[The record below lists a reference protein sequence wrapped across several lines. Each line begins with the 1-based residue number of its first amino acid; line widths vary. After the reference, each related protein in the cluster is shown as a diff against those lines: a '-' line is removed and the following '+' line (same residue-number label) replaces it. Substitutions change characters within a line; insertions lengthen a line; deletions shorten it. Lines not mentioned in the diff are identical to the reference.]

1 MYDFYNP
8 YQQFNQPMQRPQ
20 QPVQQPTTNKIV
32 VSGIEEVRQRQ
43 QPYNSDML
51 YLDNDK
57 PIIYEKKVDSVGQ
70 FEVKI
75 FAITEKTNEVD
86 TKPEYALKSDLTAI
100 MDEIKTIKEK
110 LNEPVKYV

>member
-8 YQQFNQPMQRPQ
+8 YPQFNQQMQRPQ
-20 QPVQQPTTNKIV
+20 PQIQQPTTNKIV

-70 FEVKI
+70 FEVRI
-75 FAITEKTNEVD
+75 FAITEKTGEID
-86 TKPEYALKSDLTAI
+86 AKPEYALKSDLTAL

-110 LNEPVKYV
+110 VNEPVKYI